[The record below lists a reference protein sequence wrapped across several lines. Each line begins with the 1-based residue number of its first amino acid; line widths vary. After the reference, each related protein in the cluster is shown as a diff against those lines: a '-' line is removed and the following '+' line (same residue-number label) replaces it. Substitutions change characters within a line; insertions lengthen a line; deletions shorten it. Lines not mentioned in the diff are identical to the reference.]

1 MRPLKRDPAPS
12 LLRYRLGRLWLTP
25 GFRRALRIGPV
36 ALIVIL
42 GVSYLAT
49 SQSARQAI
57 STGIADIRDSIVNRD
72 EFRVS
77 RLQVRGASLDVQSA
91 VVAIASD
98 RLPSSS
104 LDLDVARLR
113 DTLETLPA
121 VARASVR
128 IGPGGVLQIDVTERL
143 PVLVWRYGGV
153 LHVIDQDG
161 AKLGTLEHR
170 ADRADLPLVLGHG
183 ADTRVEEALDLLI
196 AAAPVADRVRGL
208 QRMANRR
215 WNLILDRDQTILLP
229 VDKPR
234 AALRRVMGLHQ
245 ADDILNRDISVVDMR
260 NGNRPVLRLGDVA
273 RSELT
278 RLRAMENGD
287 FQ

>member
-36 ALIVIL
+36 ALILIM
-42 GVSYLAT
+42 GITWLAT
-49 SQSARQAI
+49 DRSARQAI
-57 STGIADIRDSIVNRD
+57 HGLVTDIRDSIVNRD
-72 EFRVS
+72 EFRVAN
-77 RLQVRGASLDVQSA
+77 LQVRGASPDVQSA
-91 VVAIASD
+91 VAAIAAD

-113 DTLETLPA
+113 DTLENLPA

-128 IGPGGVLQIDVTERL
+128 IGQGGLLQIDITERQ
-143 PVLVWRYGGV
+143 PVLVWRYGGA

-170 ADRADLPLVLGHG
+170 ADRPDLPLVLGHG
-183 ADTRVEEALDLLI
+183 ADAHVEEALDLLI

-215 WNLILDRDQTILLP
+215 WTLILDRDQSILLP
-229 VDKPR
+229 VNKPR

-260 NGNRPVLRLGDVA
+260 NGKRPVLRLGDVA
-273 RSELT
+273 RSELA

-287 FQ
+287 F

>member
-36 ALIVIL
+36 ALILIM
-42 GVSYLAT
+42 GITWLAT
-49 SQSARQAI
+49 DRSARQAI
-57 STGIADIRDSIVNRD
+57 HGLVTDIRDSIVNRD
-72 EFRVS
+72 EFRVANL
-77 RLQVRGASLDVQSA
+77 RVRGASPDVQSA
-91 VVAIASD
+91 VAAIAAD

-113 DTLETLPA
+113 DTLENLPA

-128 IGPGGVLQIDVTERL
+128 IGQGGLLQIDITERQ
-143 PVLVWRYGGV
+143 PVLVWRYGGT

-170 ADRADLPLVLGHG
+170 ADRPDLPLVLGHG
-183 ADTRVEEALDLLI
+183 ADAHVEEALDLLI

-215 WNLILDRDQTILLP
+215 WTLILDRDQSILLP
-229 VDKPR
+229 VNKPR

-260 NGNRPVLRLGDVA
+260 NGKRPVLRLGDVA
-273 RSELT
+273 RSELA

-287 FQ
+287 F